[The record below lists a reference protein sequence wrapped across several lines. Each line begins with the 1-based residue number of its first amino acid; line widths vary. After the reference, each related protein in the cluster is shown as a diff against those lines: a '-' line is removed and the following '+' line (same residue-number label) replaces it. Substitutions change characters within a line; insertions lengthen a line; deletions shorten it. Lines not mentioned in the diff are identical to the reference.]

1 MNYIN
6 KLIICSVLL
15 LILGVIYWKVYLSP
29 PTEGLTNSLDD
40 WYNPKSSSKQQLNKE
55 QISIPDGISSINSDI
70 CEFPCD
76 GFSGLNNSW
85 ENKNINKISRD
96 KDKNKNKLNSTQKVL
111 LNPNKFFNYN
121 ISSPD
126 CCSYNSNYST
136 SNGCLCITPEQY
148 KFLNSRGGNRFNASY

>member
-6 KLIICSVLL
+6 KLIISIVLM
-15 LILGVIYWKVYLSP
+15 LILGAIYWKVYLSASK
-29 PTEGLTNSLDD
+29 EGLTNDWKN
-40 WYNPKSSSKQQLNKE
+40 WYNSKNSDKQQLNKE
-55 QISIPDGISSINSDI
+55 QISIPYGFSQINSNI

-85 ENKNINKISRD
+85 ENKNINNIIHD
-96 KDKNKNKLNSTQKVL
+96 KDKNKNKLNSIQKVL

-148 KFLNSRGGNRFNASY
+148 KFLNSRGGNRFNSYH